1 MVRAAASGELDEVAT
16 RVHPIFNLEYPL
28 SCPGVPDDVLD
39 PQESWPDPD
48 AYEVQAK
55 ELARMFVSN
64 FDRFSE
70 SVPPEVSK
78 AGPAAT

>member
-1 MVRAAASGELDEVAT
+1 
-16 RVHPIFNLEYPL
+16 
-28 SCPGVPDDVLD
+28 VLD
-39 PQESWPDPD
+39 PQESWPDPE

-55 ELARMFVSN
+55 ELARMFVAN
-64 FDRFSE
+64 FERFSE